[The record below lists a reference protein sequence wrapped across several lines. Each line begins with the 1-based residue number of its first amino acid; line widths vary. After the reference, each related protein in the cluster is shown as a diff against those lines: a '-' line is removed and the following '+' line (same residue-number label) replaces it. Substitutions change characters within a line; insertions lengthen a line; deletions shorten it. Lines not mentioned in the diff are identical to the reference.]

1 MLLSMLSENSYKK
14 SFFKDEDSSEISLDI
29 N

>member
-14 SFFKDEDSSEISLDI
+14 SFFKDEDSSEISFDI

>member
-1 MLLSMLSENSYKK
+1 MLLSMLSENLYKK
-14 SFFKDEDSSEISLDI
+14 SFFKHKDSSEISFDI

>member
-1 MLLSMLSENSYKK
+1 MLLSILSEDSYKK
-14 SFFKDEDSSEISLDI
+14 SFFEDEDSSEISLDI